1 MACEITIYDIQ
12 DKIGEEFKNKFKNAS
27 VKGGDIFIPLNYQN
41 ETTLYGEIN
50 SLVKELNDSY
60 TIGRFKDFISFYKA
74 NEFGY
79 RVEVRPT
86 EALAEAMTEQEISDE
101 LGYDFYMGDFAL
113 REQEERDLLFSVRK
127 VPETNQDR
135 IEQPNFTKEGVEELF
150 ESNPEL
156 ANQVYEAVGTTQ
168 YQLPQGR
175 EIEEFVASEKTIRD
189 LAARM
194 SDRIGIPVRFES
206 DRTREYKGKLE
217 DGTAVVNLAY
227 ATLDTPIHEILG
239 HPIIR
244 AIKNR
249 DKILSYNEWVEI
261 NTAPEMQGL
270 DIDISRE
277 AYDKYVNWR
286 NNTSKLYQNLLK
298 ELEYGK
304 GKEVL
309 DRIKRD
315 YRNKFIPK
323 TGLDEGRELLDRAI
337 EQAKAQNKTSINVGD
352 RFIIDNKVY
361 EYRYYEGGYANFL
374 HEIVPYT
381 LEEQQ
386 EEAIV
391 ELLGLYTAGRLD
403 KVKDGKLISLLKRLL
418 KEMKAFMKQLLGQK
432 EVEITKLP
440 DSMTL
445 GDIADLLAY
454 SNSKLI
460 LPGYEVI
467 YTTQDDQQF
476 KTYQEASN
484 HISELARSVEDV
496 DLSKIDISLSNRIKD
511 LGLNYDFSDLDK
523 VESFPDYSMGRTIYK
538 ENGNW
543 VFDKEW
549 DTEFYNQNGYF
560 PTQKIDDI
568 DALYLYNESK
578 EYEKAL
584 ENNPETDFIT
594 LPISL
599 EDLKKQSTESFVKQF
614 IEENKEYEQTREIIE
629 EYKKVNDIQY
639 NPEEVYSR
647 GQEFIHIHNAYANGN
662 VETHLWLQNIL
673 QIIEDNETVG
683 TSTELSF
690 VTSPKGEIMKGMD
703 TGIRK
708 EAAIYIKAYPQPK
721 DIAFAS
727 YIDNFTSSF
736 SRTGDLLKGFS
747 DKKREITGLT
757 FTKSVPM
764 RNLHTVIP
772 NLADAIDNVA
782 HHNEIVI
789 GLTNTN
795 FRLHYG
801 PETDYQSKKLI
812 DRINSILDQK
822 YGKLVEPEIKK
833 QGEKV
838 VQYGLFSKGA
848 NDILDWFDT
857 KEEAQAKADE
867 SNKQLKDLGETA
879 DYSVKPITKPI
890 GVQPTQT
897 NETLKES
904 IEDVK
909 NRLGIAETG
918 STRSLEAQIKYKKQE
933 IAILDGILNTSKD
946 STRLKE
952 SQQKK
957 EQLLKDIEI
966 LQNKIDNPDL
976 QKEYTEQALINA
988 KVAVLKEAAKK
999 YPRSLI
1005 RSEVRKISILERETG
1020 MRYEDTLFEEGD
1032 LPFQKLS
1039 SNSERQGQRSDS
1051 PDQLFSGRR
1060 APIDINNIDT
1070 TEEALLVIENIMKNQ
1085 ESVLGRTKDDRYY
1098 IINNKKYAR
1107 VSDTLPNDFD
1117 GDTSLYENSRVA
1129 GNTVDTIVR
1138 DFFSGDLKSN
1148 YIGISNEA
1156 QDSLLKRLE
1165 SIKEKI
1171 DSRGEVFLTNNIVL
1185 FNDELGVAGEVDIL
1199 SVDKDGNFHLYDV
1212 KTTKKGSLKWY
1223 DTSYKGKMTKRN
1235 RHSLQLSA
1243 YNNLFE
1249 YQYGKKFKRMGI
1261 IPFELVYDEAGH
1273 IHDLNE
1279 VDYIPHTY
1287 NTAVEQYIPKKN
1299 QQKTE
1304 EEDFQERAYRKQQQE
1319 EQEYD
1324 PNEPLG
1330 DNYFE
1335 LVNWK
1340 NKELEKI
1347 EKEKKRLKTI
1357 LKYRDTSENRAILK
1371 NLEAKQ
1377 KTIENQLQQLSHKE
1391 IDYMFHAILED
1402 LYDLELALKS
1412 GSMHDIQN
1420 VKEKIDYY
1428 REFIKTLPNH
1438 PDFKPISEK
1447 VVRLEA
1453 LQSKRNREKLMEE
1466 LENSDLIKNVLDNLN
1481 KDITDP
1487 NDKYTIED
1495 LLVANADIPWTD
1507 REFLGLISS
1516 NTGDTVLPQYLFAKF
1531 RTSLMRNTNT
1541 ATDFVDKLQ
1550 AYLQKHGAGERE
1562 WIYER
1567 DSMGGKTGRLIDVF
1581 SENWL
1586 EEISERNRLLRNYRT
1601 SLYETGENISQ
1612 NYDEIIDWYTSK
1624 AVVVD
1629 FTRLSAVKDIYGTNP
1644 EYAKYFEKSTDEKI
1658 ARYENNL
1665 KKQLGPR
1672 FNDVVDQILNK
1683 LSKFEEL
1690 KQDDSIDPIWRN
1702 RTIASYNVW
1711 EFLDNYKKGL
1721 TGPINY
1727 KWEKGTSSVY
1737 FSPEAFSDLTI
1748 LPINKISKVYYNN
1761 EGLREVEETDSGFYN
1776 EEYQKI
1782 LNDPVKLEYWSIM
1795 KDMSEYVR
1803 DTYGLRDQGLTYA
1816 KIQDAYAERLLQDLD
1831 FLKKNPKLK
1840 NLKKLFLD
1848 GAREYKS
1855 FFYEQGTY
1863 STEKGIR
1870 SNYSDT
1876 SRVEISKLSKTYILQ
1891 GMKPKEAYK
1900 KARREVLENYTPNL
1914 NNAMKAAV
1922 LEAAVQNAR
1931 LETESLSEGLLD
1943 VFKSIKARDEKG
1955 EATVERV
1962 NAISRLE
1969 AYIDKV
1975 ILNRSTKY
1983 RDSKDLFG
1991 RTISDQGWLEK
2002 ILTELGGDSKVIKQI
2017 KEADLTKYLS
2027 EADKKILENLRGL
2040 KGGNYSGEFKIET
2053 TLDGETVTLKRNYD
2067 KSQGYFY
2074 TLNSKEITKDEFD
2087 ELFDEYIDKEISNIG
2102 LDLNMAGLLDG
2113 VLKSVIL
2120 SGLGLNPISGI
2131 FNRIEGKHSAMIM
2144 DLTGEYWTTGNID
2157 HANQFLA
2164 FSNLIRLSPFK
2175 VPRKYKDKQVQI
2187 QILQE
2192 VLDRFQVLQDRKRE
2206 NERVMRS
2213 NRMDRNL
2220 LNIFQFAVDNP
2231 EFKNQGAIMLSVMM
2245 DTKIFDNNGNEYKF
2259 FDPETMTFPAFNFE
2273 EGTISIKPEFSDSF
2287 SFNTPEMERMVLKIE
2302 DAVSHSQGN
2311 YNQHDIMKI
2320 KRGVWGRAL
2329 TTFMTWFPEQVNQ
2342 RWGTRTT
2349 GDELNI
2355 NLFTGKERRDGRYV
2369 EAWKT
2374 SKPAFL
2380 TFVLTSLGISY
2391 GMLGMAG
2398 IIGTGIIGAI
2408 VYQKFLKKVTANTQ
2422 REVNYI
2428 KEMVEFLKSLLIESL
2443 NYPSRALNTSD
2454 KFRIKNRSF
2463 ENTTM
2468 SEQDIAALRAITRE
2482 LAIMLSLLSIKLAY
2496 GMLRYDDDDD
2506 KESSKRMRYNF
2517 VQNQLS
2523 RGINA
2528 LSTYTDPHS
2537 LVTDHSRIA
2546 LLSHLENIWKILDG
2560 TLFDPNF
2567 EKAKEGFLGFS
2578 PLPNILTKGTLPWEN
2593 KMVYDEMTGFTG
2605 ITPPM
2610 KWTQEFIKD
2619 FDTGGEYSAKKDYN
2633 EARKEIRDKL
2643 KKNAIKK
2650 YGSNKNVV
2658 KAVVDAKMRL
2668 EIGSKPS
2675 ELTYKE
2681 AYAKLIKGEKLEPV
2695 RRIKRPKPKN
2705 VLIQELAERLEK
2717 LGIPRTEAKKI
2728 AMEELK

>member
-27 VKGGDIFIPLNYQN
+27 VKGGDIFIPLDYQN

-135 IEQPNFTKEGVEELF
+135 VEQPNFTKEGVKELF
-150 ESNPEL
+150 EENPEL
-156 ANQVYEAVGTTQ
+156 ANSVYETLGFIGNIIQDNKSYYRGQIEEPTIDKDGNLILYGREDELYKKAGLKSKGVSMTDDLQSAIEYGNGQLNVAMNLASESYDSDIELERLSTEGYWLIQIPKNISNEIVKEAGEVKIIGDKIIIPKGQYKIEQVVEGLETQITPEQKQQALQAYSQYLEQGGSQVDIQGFKDFVSNNQNTYLQIASDLINPAIEELDKFLLDFLKEFNVKTKKFEELKSRLGVDALGATDVLNKLIWYVENRNEETLPEESAHMLVALMGENHPEIKELLVEITNWSEYESIKNQYLPIYKDERKVKIEAVGKLIAKSLVKNYKANGLDNNKLRRALRNIIESIKRILNSTNLVEVFRYNESIADKIAINVLSGNKDYIYKIKNRNPNVNAKKEIDNNPNAKKIINTFSSNNVKLTGSLAIAGTENIRRPKGQGIHDIDFKVKSFDTFNNEVLSKLPENAVPAHYGWHKKDYSTFAYLIPSEGYRIEVIERKDDFSNGFITDYALYDENNKKVPVTQ
-168 YQLPQGR
+168 QNVISVDFFVYKEGVDVKDFDFTSEYIPASLVYEGKMSLGGKSNPYFFNRDKDQEDYVLRNPKSFIPFSDHIYYQLP
-175 EIEEFVASEKTIRD
+175 KTQTTQQQRQPNILVQD
-189 LAARM
+189 L
-194 SDRIGIPVRFES
+194 SGNTYSVNES
-206 DRTREYKGKLE
+206 D
-217 DGTAVVNLAY
+217 
-227 ATLDTPIHEILG
+227 
-239 HPIIR
+239 II
-244 AIKNR
+244 
-249 DKILSYNEWVEI
+249 
-261 NTAPEMQGL
+261 
-270 DIDISRE
+270 
-277 AYDKYVNWR
+277 
-286 NNTSKLYQNLLK
+286 
-298 ELEYGK
+298 
-304 GKEVL
+304 
-309 DRIKRD
+309 
-315 YRNKFIPK
+315 
-323 TGLDEGRELLDRAI
+323 
-337 EQAKAQNKTSINVGD
+337 
-352 RFIIDNKVY
+352 
-361 EYRYYEGGYANFL
+361 
-374 HEIVPYT
+374 
-381 LEEQQ
+381 
-386 EEAIV
+386 
-391 ELLGLYTAGRLD
+391 
-403 KVKDGKLISLLKRLL
+403 
-418 KEMKAFMKQLLGQK
+418 
-432 EVEITKLP
+432 
-440 DSMTL
+440 
-445 GDIADLLAY
+445 
-454 SNSKLI
+454 
-460 LPGYEVI
+460 
-467 YTTQDDQQF
+467 
-476 KTYQEASN
+476 TY
-484 HISELARSVEDV
+484 
-496 DLSKIDISLSNRIKD
+496 
-511 LGLNYDFSDLDK
+511 
-523 VESFPDYSMGRTIYK
+523 
-538 ENGNW
+538 
-543 VFDKEW
+543 
-549 DTEFYNQNGYF
+549 
-560 PTQKIDDI
+560 
-568 DALYLYNESK
+568 
-578 EYEKAL
+578 
-584 ENNPETDFIT
+584 ETDFGPIRYIVNENDDMIMLSDKNT
-594 LPISL
+594 L
-599 EDLKKQSTESFVKQF
+599 
-614 IEENKEYEQTREIIE
+614 EQ
-629 EYKKVNDIQY
+629 
-639 NPEEVYSR
+639 NP
-647 GQEFIHIHNAYANGN
+647 NGN
-662 VETHLWLQNIL
+662 VEGFKNW
-673 QIIEDNETVG
+673 VG
-683 TSTELSF
+683 
-690 VTSPKGEIMKGMD
+690 
-703 TGIRK
+703 
-708 EAAIYIKAYPQPK
+708 
-721 DIAFAS
+721 
-727 YIDNFTSSF
+727 
-736 SRTGDLLKGFS
+736 
-747 DKKREITGLT
+747 
-757 FTKSVPM
+757 
-764 RNLHTVIP
+764 
-772 NLADAIDNVA
+772 
-782 HHNEIVI
+782 
-789 GLTNTN
+789 
-795 FRLHYG
+795 
-801 PETDYQSKKLI
+801 
-812 DRINSILDQK
+812 
-822 YGKLVEPEIKK
+822 
-833 QGEKV
+833 
-838 VQYGLFSKGA
+838 
-848 NDILDWFDT
+848 
-857 KEEAQAKADE
+857 
-867 SNKQLKDLGETA
+867 SNQ
-879 DYSVKPITKPI
+879 
-890 GVQPTQT
+890 
-897 NETLKES
+897 
-904 IEDVK
+904 
-909 NRLGIAETG
+909 
-918 STRSLEAQIKYKKQE
+918 
-933 IAILDGILNTSKD
+933 
-946 STRLKE
+946 
-952 SQQKK
+952 
-957 EQLLKDIEI
+957 
-966 LQNKIDNPDL
+966 
-976 QKEYTEQALINA
+976 
-988 KVAVLKEAAKK
+988 
-999 YPRSLI
+999 
-1005 RSEVRKISILERETG
+1005 
-1020 MRYEDTLFEEGD
+1020 
-1032 LPFQKLS
+1032 
-1039 SNSERQGQRSDS
+1039 SDS
-1051 PDQLFSGRR
+1051 PNQLFSGRR
-1060 APIDINNIDT
+1060 APIDTNNIDT

-1098 IINNKKYAR
+1098 IINNRKYAR

-1138 DFFSGDLKSN
+1138 DFFSGNLKSS

-1156 QDSLLKRLE
+1156 KESLLKRLE

-1273 IHDLNE
+1273 IHGLNE
-1279 VDYIPHTY
+1279 ADFIPHTY

-1304 EEDFQERAYRKQQQE
+1304 EENFQERAYRKQQQE

-1586 EEISERNRLLRNYRT
+1586 EELSERNRLLRNYRT

-1748 LPINKISKVYYNN
+1748 LPINKISKVYYNS

-2187 QILQE
+2187 QIFQE

-2259 FDPETMTFPAFNFE
+2259 FDPETMAFPAFNFE

-2428 KEMVEFLKSLLIESL
+2428 KEMVEFLKSLLIETL
-2443 NYPSRALNTSD
+2443 NYPSRTLNTSD

-2482 LAIMLSLLSIKLAY
+2482 LAIMLSLLSVKLAY

-2528 LSTYTDPHS
+2528 LSTYTNPHS

-2560 TLFDPNF
+2560 TLFDPNI

-2681 AYAKLIKGEKLEPV
+2681 AYAKITKGEKLEPV
-2695 RRIKRPKPKN
+2695 RRIRRPKPRN
-2705 VLIQELAERLEK
+2705 VLIQELAERLEE
-2717 LGIPRTEAKKI
+2717 LGVPRAEAKKI